1 MINILIIKILYRC
14 SDLLYVFDCYKI
26 EDVYNIYIYI
36 YVLVMNIEYSVVL

>member
-26 EDVYNIYIYI
+26 EDVYYIYYI